1 MQTPTR
7 KGLAVGDR
15 ASHLRLWLTVA
26 SGLAVDLGSKALA
39 WRLLGAPTDGEG
51 AERVLLAGWLRL
63 ATSKNFGIVFG
74 INFSE
79 DLGLGAVAGG
89 VLTVLLTI
97 ATCALILYLFSGTG
111 RSQRWMH
118 VACGLTLAGA
128 LGNLYDRLLFG
139 YVRDFIQF
147 ALHVGGRAL
156 WPYIFNMADV
166 YLVVGVGVLVFA
178 YVFGGRRQAPADEPP
193 SDPRSERGHRGA

>member
-1 MQTPTR
+1 
-7 KGLAVGDR
+7 
-15 ASHLRLWLTVA
+15 VA

-51 AERVLLAGWLRL
+51 GERVLLAGWLRF

-89 VLTVLLTI
+89 VLTVLLTL
-97 ATCALILYLFSGTG
+97 ATCVLILYLFSGTG

-128 LGNLYDRLLFG
+128 LGNLYDRVVFG

-147 ALHVGGRAL
+147 TLHIGERAL
-156 WPYIFNMADV
+156 WPYIFNVADV

-178 YVFGGRRQAPADEPP
+178 YVFGGRRPAPADEPP
-193 SDPRSERGHRGA
+193 FGPRSERGHRGA